1 MRCNF
6 YFPCQGQ
13 HIWLIIGG
21 NRRETDIAVICF
33 LSLPICE
40 TTAAHLARTPR
51 RISHVIV
58 FITLRTLKF
67 LPFEC
72 CSVLR
77 AGAVAPWSSDLL
89 LKTDVWNGY
98 SRMLMWLSKRVGRGR
113 CRPALP
119 PSGHCCRLVQIALNK
134 LANLRGKNYLTIFC
148 KGTSRPSAKHR
159 GFWE

>member
-1 MRCNF
+1 MWCNF

-67 LPFEC
+67 PPFEC
-72 CSVLR
+72 CSVLHTGTVISR
-77 AGAVAPWSSDLL
+77 SSDHL
-89 LKTDVWNGY
+89 LKTYTWNGY
-98 SRMLMWLSKRVGRGR
+98 SGMLMCCCTRSSASISGAVDVVRLCSLW
-113 CRPALP
+113 
-119 PSGHCCRLVQIALNK
+119 GHCCRLVQIALNK
-134 LANLRGKNYLTIFC
+134 LANLRGKT
-148 KGTSRPSAKHR
+148 T
-159 GFWE
+159 